1 MTAGYRDVTACGALL
16 RVRVRKSDLAERGVD
31 RSHLGRKEEGE
42 RRGAKIPENVSDKDL
57 ATVTAGFAKD
67 VDAVNQ

>member
-31 RSHLGRKEEGE
+31 RSHLGRKEGGSVEGPKFL
-42 RRGAKIPENVSDKDL
+42 RMCLTRISQP
-57 ATVTAGFAKD
+57 
-67 VDAVNQ
+67 